1 MHKHLNDYTL
11 NELIK
16 RRNTLFRALEW
27 AISNRDKELTFLCE
41 RELAIV
47 LKRIKRLR
55 G

>member
-1 MHKHLNDYTL
+1 MRKHIEEYTL

-16 RRNTLFRALEW
+16 RRDVLFKALEW

-41 RELAIV
+41 RELAMV